1 MDFPDGPVAHNLPA
15 NAGYLG
21 LTPAGQLSLS
31 TATTE
36 AHTLEP
42 VLGNKR
48 SHCNEKP
55 THHNEE

>member
-21 LTPAGQLSLS
+21 LTPAGQLRLC
-31 TATTE
+31 TTTTE

-42 VLGNKR
+42 VLCNKR
-48 SHCNEKP
+48 SHCSEKP
-55 THHNEE
+55 THHNEK